1 MRSAVQC
8 GVAEIHGRRF
18 DRAEFHEIGKAEGEP
33 MRPMGLMRGIGPI
46 TPLSSIE
53 GKGNHK
59 IPTQLH
65 RQFGKTTSRIFNI
78 FLIDIFL

>member
-1 MRSAVQC
+1 
-8 GVAEIHGRRF
+8 
-18 DRAEFHEIGKAEGEP
+18 